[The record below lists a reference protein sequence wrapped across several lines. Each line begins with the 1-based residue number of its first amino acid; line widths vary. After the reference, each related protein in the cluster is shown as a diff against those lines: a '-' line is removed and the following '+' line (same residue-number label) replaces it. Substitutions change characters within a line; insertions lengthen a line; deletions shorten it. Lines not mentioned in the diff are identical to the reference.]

1 MLLVLLAAARHASA
15 SSDAAPASCEADSK
29 VTDSKVSDSK
39 VSDSKVVTASPH
51 QPAMPIVLLRG
62 ERVERP
68 ITETHVV
75 DGRTVHMRELHE
87 ELQLTYL
94 HNVLSTAEIASLVSL
109 ADGRQG
115 FVRSPVKTQR
125 DGADRA
131 VDVRRNSTSCP
142 LLWPLV
148 YGTEQMRAQLRA
160 QPALI
165 EELDLVEKLLLRIS
179 GLFTAAGMELTPQ
192 QIEPLQLVRYRD
204 QSFFGPHHDY
214 HEPAADGSLASSVQ
228 GEQRAFT
235 LLVFGSTNEAGTGG
249 ETHFPHL
256 QLKVSPRAGDAVAW
270 ANVDAEGAPNP
281 LSLHEGL
288 PPAPGDEKV
297 VINVWIADRS
307 FSPDELAKAYR
318 TG

>member
-1 MLLVLLAAARHASA
+1 MLAWLALAST
-15 SSDAAPASCEADSK
+15 SSDAAPPTSCEAESK
-29 VTDSKVSDSK
+29 LPESKVSA
-39 VSDSKVVTASPH
+39 ASPH
-51 QPAMPIVLLRG
+51 EPAMPTVLLQG
-62 ERVERP
+62 EPVQRP
-68 ITETHVV
+68 ISETHEV

-87 ELQLTYL
+87 ELQLTYVHGL
-94 HNVLSTAEIASLVSL
+94 LSVEEIATLLSL

-115 FVRSPVKTQR
+115 FVRSPVKTQGE
-125 DGADRA
+125 GADRA
-131 VDVRRNSTSCP
+131 ADVRRNSTSCP

-148 YGTEQMRAQLRA
+148 YGTEEMRSKLRA

-165 EELDLVEKLLLRIS
+165 EELELVERLLRRIS
-179 GLFTAAGMELTPQ
+179 DLFTAAGMELTPQ

-204 QSFFGPHHDY
+204 QSLFGPHHDY
-214 HEPAADGSLASSVQ
+214 HEPGADGSYASSVQ

-235 LLVFGSTNEAGTGG
+235 LLVFGSTNEKGTGG

-288 PPAPGDEKV
+288 PPAPGEEKV
-297 VINVWIADRS
+297 VINVWIADRY
-307 FSPDELAKAYR
+307 FSPDELSKAYR

>member
-1 MLLVLLAAARHASA
+1 MLLALLALGGTA
-15 SSDAAPASCEADSK
+15 SSDAPPPESCEADSK
-29 VTDSKVSDSK
+29 LPDSKVS
-39 VSDSKVVTASPH
+39 TASPH
-51 QPAMPIVLLRG
+51 QPAMPTVWLQG
-62 ERVERP
+62 QRVERP

-87 ELQLTYL
+87 ELQLTYVHEIL
-94 HNVLSTAEIASLVSL
+94 TEAEIASLLRL
-109 ADGRQG
+109 ADSRQG
-115 FVRSPVKTQR
+115 FVRSPVKTQGE
-125 DGADRA
+125 GADRA
-131 VDVRRNSTSCP
+131 ADVRRNSTSCP

-148 YGTEQMRAQLRA
+148 YGTEEMRAKLRA
-160 QPALI
+160 QPAFI
-165 EELDLVEKLLLRIS
+165 EELELVERLLRRIS
-179 GLFTAAGMELTPQ
+179 ALFTAAGMDLTPQ

-204 QSFFGPHHDY
+204 QALFGPHHDY
-214 HEPAADGSLASSVQ
+214 HEPGADGRLASSVQ

-235 LLVFGSTNEAGTGG
+235 FLVFGSTNERGTGG

-256 QLKVSPRAGDAVAW
+256 GLKVSPRAGDAVAW

-288 PPAPGDEKV
+288 PPAPGEEKV
-297 VINVWIADRS
+297 VINVWIADRA

>member
-1 MLLVLLAAARHASA
+1 MLALLASAGLAST
-15 SSDAAPASCEADSK
+15 SSDAAPRTSCVANSP
-29 VTDSKVSDSK
+29 DSKVS
-39 VSDSKVVTASPH
+39 TASPH
-51 QPAMPIVLLRG
+51 QPAMPTVTMQG
-62 ERVERP
+62 EPVERP

-75 DGRTVHMRELHE
+75 DGRTVHMRQLHE
-87 ELQLTYL
+87 ELQLTYVHGL
-94 HNVLSTAEIASLVSL
+94 LSAAEIASLLSL

-115 FVRSPVKTQR
+115 FVRSPVKTQGE
-125 DGADRA
+125 GADRA
-131 VDVRRNSTSCP
+131 ADVRRNSTSCP

-148 YGTEQMRAQLRA
+148 YGTEAMRSQLRS

-165 EELDLVEKLLLRIS
+165 EELDLVERLLQRIAA
-179 GLFTAAGMELTPQ
+179 LFTASGMELTPQ

-204 QSFFGPHHDY
+204 QSLFGPHHDY
-214 HEPAADGSLASSVQ
+214 HEPGADGSLASSVQ

-288 PPAPGDEKV
+288 PPAPGEEKV

-318 TG
+318 TA

>member
-1 MLLVLLAAARHASA
+1 MLSLLALVVST
-15 SSDAAPASCEADSK
+15 SSDASCEADSK
-29 VTDSKVSDSK
+29 LTDSKVS
-39 VSDSKVVTASPH
+39 TASPH
-51 QPAMPIVLLRG
+51 QPAMPTVLLQG
-62 ERVERP
+62 EPVERP
-68 ITETHVV
+68 ITESHQV
-75 DGRTVHMRELHE
+75 DGRTVHLRELHE
-87 ELQLTYL
+87 ELQLTYVHGL
-94 HNVLSTAEIASLVSL
+94 LSVAEIASLLSL

-125 DGADRA
+125 DGADYA
-131 VDVRRNSTSCP
+131 ADVRRNSTSCP

-148 YGTEQMRAQLRA
+148 YGTEETREQLRS

-165 EELDLVEKLLLRIS
+165 EELELVERLLQRIAA
-179 GLFTAAGMELTPQ
+179 LFTASGMELTPQ

-204 QSFFGPHHDY
+204 QSLFGPHHDY
-214 HEPAADGSLASSVQ
+214 HEPGADGSLASSVQ

-256 QLKVSPRAGDAVAW
+256 QLKVSPRAGDAIAW

-288 PPAPGDEKV
+288 PPAPGEEKV

-318 TG
+318 TGL

>member
-1 MLLVLLAAARHASA
+1 MLSLLALVVST
-15 SSDAAPASCEADSK
+15 SSDTSCEADSK
-29 VTDSKVSDSK
+29 LTDSKVS
-39 VSDSKVVTASPH
+39 TASPH
-51 QPAMPIVLLRG
+51 QPAMPTVLLQG
-62 ERVERP
+62 EPVERP
-68 ITETHVV
+68 ITESHQV
-75 DGRTVHMRELHE
+75 DGRTVHLRELHE
-87 ELQLTYL
+87 ELQLTYVHGL
-94 HNVLSTAEIASLVSL
+94 LSVAEIASLLSL

-125 DGADRA
+125 DGADYA
-131 VDVRRNSTSCP
+131 ADVRRNSTSCP

-148 YGTEQMRAQLRA
+148 YGTEETREQLRS

-165 EELDLVEKLLLRIS
+165 EELELVERLLQRIAA
-179 GLFTAAGMELTPQ
+179 LFTASGMELTPQ

-204 QSFFGPHHDY
+204 QSLFGPHHDY
-214 HEPAADGSLASSVQ
+214 HEPGADGSFASSVQ

-256 QLKVSPRAGDAVAW
+256 QLKVSPRAGDAIVW

-288 PPAPGDEKV
+288 PPAPGEEKV

-318 TG
+318 TGL